1 MIPID
6 KEQCV
11 FYSLIFEHI
20 FECQLHYSS
29 EGMPKMTSVVIICV
43 INSIILT
50 NAAHKKKKK
59 KSGSISLLCTSV
71 VRIH

>member
-59 KSGSISLLCTSV
+59 KWFHLSFMYFSC
-71 VRIH
+71 

>member
-59 KSGSISLLCTSV
+59 SGSISLLCTSV